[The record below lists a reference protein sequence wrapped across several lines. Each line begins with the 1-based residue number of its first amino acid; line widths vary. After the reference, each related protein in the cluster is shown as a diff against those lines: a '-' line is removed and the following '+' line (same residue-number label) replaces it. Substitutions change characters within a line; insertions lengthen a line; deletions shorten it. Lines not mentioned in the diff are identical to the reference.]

1 MKAFDLDAFAVEQE
15 RQVRRRRKR
24 KRLKDLDLDAFA
36 AALERQVRRRGRRVV
51 MKLDCGN
58 VRFAFPIHNSLF
70 LTQANLVRNDET
82 GLWQCPFCLRDLF
95 PKLSEV
101 WSHFDLNYCPGQ
113 AVGVKCRLDNDCFAF
128 LPTKLIS
135 DKQVSN
141 PEERVKMGMTIYSR
155 ITQIGKL

>member
-24 KRLKDLDLDAFA
+24 KRLKDLDLDAVA

-58 VRFAFPIHNSLF
+58 VRFAFQIHNSLF

-82 GLWQCPFCLRDLF
+82 GLWQCPFCL
-95 PKLSEV
+95 PNSQ
-101 WSHFDLNYCPGQ
+101 P
-113 AVGVKCRLDNDCFAF
+113 FA
-128 LPTKLIS
+128 
-135 DKQVSN
+135 
-141 PEERVKMGMTIYSR
+141 
-155 ITQIGKL
+155 